1 MDHPSFDDRDAVA
14 EAPVESRIVYIRA
27 VPASELPAEARAR
40 IGDAPLY
47 AIHDAAGA
55 RLALVADR
63 DLAFAVARQ
72 HEMTPVSAH

>member
-1 MDHPSFDDRDAVA
+1 MDHPSIPADVA
-14 EAPVESRIVYIRA
+14 PGRIVYIRN
-27 VPASELPAEARAR
+27 VEKSELPQETRER
-40 IGDAPLY
+40 LGDAPLY
-47 AIHDAAGA
+47 AIHDAVGN

>member
-1 MDHPSFDDRDAVA
+1 MDHPAFADG
-14 EAPVESRIVYIRA
+14 PVESRIVYIRE
-27 VPASELPAEARAR
+27 VPASELPAETRAR

-47 AIHDAAGA
+47 AIHDSVGN

-63 DLAFAVARQ
+63 DLAFVVARQ

>member
-1 MDHPSFDDRDAVA
+1 MDHPSFPADAAPDRSPD
-14 EAPVESRIVYIRA
+14 RIVYIRS
-27 VPASELPAEARAR
+27 VEKSELPQETRER
-40 IGDAPLY
+40 MGDAPIY
-47 AIHDAAGA
+47 AIHDAGGN

>member
-1 MDHPSFDDRDAVA
+1 MMDHPSLPNG
-14 EAPVESRIVYIRA
+14 PVESRIVYIRA
-27 VPASELPAEARAR
+27 VPPSELPADARAR

-47 AIHDAAGA
+47 AIHDSRGA

-63 DLAFAVARQ
+63 DLAFVVARQ